1 MRLSKFSTVLLL
13 AAALFAGAA
22 MAADAPKLESI
33 NAASGVHQDCP
44 VEHGKAHDKCEHKDG
59 KPCPHHKDKTHD
71 KCEHKDGKPC
81 PHHKDKAH
89 DKCEHKH

>member
-1 MRLSKFSTVLLL
+1 MRIFKFPNALLL
-13 AAALFAGAA
+13 TGALFAGAA

-33 NAASGVHQDCP
+33 NATSAEHKDCP
-44 VEHGKAHDKCEHKDG
+44 VEHG
-59 KPCPHHKDKTHD
+59 KTHD

-81 PHHKDKAH
+81 LHHKEKSHHGKAH